1 MKKLL
6 ALVLFI
12 ALMCSTLISCDLF
25 QKEPEVYVE
34 TAEDVIEKADAAL
47 LEAPYKVMLEME
59 YESNNRE
66 INAIISPLSMEMP
79 MIIDG
84 NNVAMDMTV
93 KSNGSY
99 VDVKA
104 RVVDK
109 VMYYDVIMPGQ
120 IVKIKANMSD
130 DQYKDFL
137 KDTEPGLTVGAE
149 DFGELTLEEK
159 DGEKHISGSELTA
172 KGLKKLNDMMDEAM
186 GDTHDR
192 IKGDIS
198 IVDVTYNVV
207 IAGGKYR
214 SMEVVCIYS
223 QSVSGGIYNITVRM
237 VAELSY
243 YDIDPIT
250 APYDADVY
258 TEMDYDDLVG

>member
-6 ALVLFI
+6 ALVLLI

-47 LEAPYKVMLEME
+47 LEAPYKVTLNVE

-84 NNVAMDMTV
+84 NNVAIDTSV
-93 KSNGSY
+93 KSNGY
-99 VDVKA
+99 TIDIKTKI
-104 RVVDK
+104 VDK
-109 VMYYDVIMPGQ
+109 VMYYDVTMPGQ

-130 DQYKDFL
+130 EQYKEFL

-149 DFGELTLEEK
+149 DFGELTLEDK
-159 DGEKHISGSELTA
+159 DGEKHISGSQITA
-172 KGLKKLNDMMDEAM
+172 KGLKKLNDMMDEAL
-186 GDTHDR
+186 GNTADR

-198 IVDVTYNVV
+198 IVDVAFNIV

-214 SMEVVCIYS
+214 SMEAVYTYS
-223 QSVSGGIYNITVRM
+223 QSVGGGIYSITVRM

-243 YDIDPIT
+243 YNIDPIT